1 MFRYNQCNIK
11 RKDIHGISGPVSVF
25 PYFALAVFLCS
36 KYLTVCVFAP
46 FDYGSQELLFC
57 MWLECQGC
65 NPVST
70 CPSFVTTVTF
80 SQPCM
85 LPQSQLQFVRIIV
98 QHV

>member
-46 FDYGSQELLFC
+46 FDDGSQELLVR

-65 NPVST
+65 NPVTT
-70 CPSFVTTVTF
+70 CPSFVTTVTL

-85 LPQSQLQFVRIIV
+85 LPQSRLQFVRIIV